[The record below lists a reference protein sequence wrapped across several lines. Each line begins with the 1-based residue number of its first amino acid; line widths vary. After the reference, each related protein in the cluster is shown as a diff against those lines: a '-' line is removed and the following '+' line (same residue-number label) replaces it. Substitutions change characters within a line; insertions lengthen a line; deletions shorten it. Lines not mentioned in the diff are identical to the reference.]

1 MTLEGGGSVA
11 GERMPSAVE
20 MENAFGGRGVHA
32 MTHDA
37 HRAQLDDDR
46 RGRLMREAQVMDNCT
61 VQIWVPAVFS
71 ADKATTGQTTDFISF
86 GRIRF
91 TQKPVPSGGGTEGLL
106 QPGEPDDGTEGEAYD
121 PQLHYRVPCAAV
133 VHKWRRESG
142 LFIAAKLLL
151 FALAQVPEG
160 YRANVGVTFTGP
172 AIRIG
177 V

>member
-32 MTHDA
+32 TTHDA

-61 VQIWVPAVFS
+61 VQIWVP
-71 ADKATTGQTTDFISF
+71 G
-86 GRIRF
+86 
-91 TQKPVPSGGGTEGLL
+91 
-106 QPGEPDDGTEGEAYD
+106 
-121 PQLHYRVPCAAV
+121 AAV